1 MRILNTKDAQK
12 KYSKFSMPGFRSG
25 SVIKRVIACMY
36 YFFVIYF
43 AINSIRFTLKAD
55 YVGAYDIFLA
65 VIVELIIVAIL
76 AAPVIVIGFSDHYDW
91 HGIKLVLI
99 ILVSWCVLFTA
110 AQFVSTLFSDEFISS
125 TNAGTSN
132 TEINHSPSDAESDTR
147 IDNDI
152 IIDNMTDEDTK
163 KSDAVK

>member
-36 YFFVIYF
+36 YFFIIYF
-43 AINSIRFTLKAD
+43 AINSIRLTLKAD

-91 HGIKLVLI
+91 HGIKLFLI
-99 ILVSWCVLFTA
+99 IIVSWCVLFTA
-110 AQFVSTLFSDEFISS
+110 AQFVSTLFSDEFIRS
-125 TNAGTSN
+125 TNGGTSN
-132 TEINHSPSDAESDTR
+132 TEINQTSSDAESDTR

-152 IIDNMTDEDTK
+152 IIDNMAEEKSK

>member
-55 YVGAYDIFLA
+55 YVGA
-65 VIVELIIVAIL
+65 
-76 AAPVIVIGFSDHYDW
+76 
-91 HGIKLVLI
+91 
-99 ILVSWCVLFTA
+99 
-110 AQFVSTLFSDEFISS
+110 
-125 TNAGTSN
+125 
-132 TEINHSPSDAESDTR
+132 
-147 IDNDI
+147 
-152 IIDNMTDEDTK
+152 
-163 KSDAVK
+163 